1 MTGPRF
7 HHEPEPL
14 DLVRLIEIT
23 GAVVA
28 GDADRLVSITGVAAL
43 DWAGPSEIA
52 YAEDERDAD
61 ALAASAAGACLVAP
75 RFAALA
81 PESSIALVSDEPG
94 RAFARVAGA
103 LFPAAARPQALFG
116 AGVAPG
122 ASVHPEAR
130 LEPDVSVD
138 PGAVIGPGAEI
149 GRGAIVGA
157 NVVIGA
163 GVRLGRDSAIGPG
176 ATVANAL
183 IGDRVVIHAGAAVGH
198 GDGADARLE
207 GALPL
212 LGRVVLQDGVEIG
225 PNATVAR
232 GRIGDTVV
240 GEATRIGALANV
252 GPDAMIG
259 RCCVIFAHHALGAG
273 SMVAD
278 FSSLGLRAG
287 SDRQRRRADG
297 ALRITAS
304 EAERPADASEDAP
317 E

>member
-1 MTGPRF
+1 MIGPRF

-23 GAVVA
+23 GAMVY
-28 GDADRLVSITGVAAL
+28 GDVRRPVSITGVAAL

-61 ALAASAAGACLVAP
+61 ALATSAAGACLVAP
-75 RFAALA
+75 RLSAFAPA
-81 PESSIALVSDEPG
+81 SSLALVSDEPG

-103 LFPAAARPQALFG
+103 LFPTAARPQALFG
-116 AGVAPG
+116 PGVASG

-138 PGAVIGPGAEI
+138 PGAVIGPGVEI
-149 GRGAIVGA
+149 GRGAVVGA
-157 NVVIGA
+157 NAVIGA
-163 GVRLGRDSAIGPG
+163 GVRLGRESAVGPG

-183 IGDRVVIHAGAAVGH
+183 VGDRVVIHAGAAIGH
-198 GDGADARLE
+198 GE
-207 GALPL
+207 GASGPLERILTL
-212 LGRVVLQDGVEIG
+212 LGRVILQDEVEIG

-232 GRIGDTVV
+232 GRIGDTVI
-240 GEATRIGALANV
+240 GEATRVGALANV

-259 RCCVIFAHHALGAG
+259 RCCVIFAHHSLGAG
-273 SMVAD
+273 AMVPD
-278 FSSLGLRAG
+278 FSSLGLEAG
-287 SDRQRRRADG
+287 SNRHMRRADG
-297 ALRITAS
+297 AVRITAS
-304 EAERPADASEDAP
+304 EAARPADAAEDAP